1 VVAYGRKARMWTF
14 IVSGA
19 LYLVGV
25 AVVLVIK
32 PSFMF
37 TPDGNWK
44 EFGIGQS
51 EARYTTFPFWLFCLV
66 WAVSC
71 YVIVLLT
78 LPLLMDTTPV
88 DTDSYPEPVYSRNN
102 KKPRNKKVEESDLVF
117 DDEVEPVKTLP
128 KGYYVLNKKASRL
141 AGTPKYVFIAEES

>member
-1 VVAYGRKARMWTF
+1 MWTF

-25 AVVLVIK
+25 AVVLVLK

-51 EARYTTFPFWLFCLV
+51 EARYTTFPFWLFCLL
-66 WAVSC
+66 WAVLS

-78 LPLLMDTTPV
+78 LPLLIDTNPV
-88 DTDSYPEPVYSRNN
+88 DVDSYPEPVYRNN

-117 DDEVEPVKTLP
+117 DDEVEPVQTLP

-141 AGTPKYVFIAEES
+141 AGTPKYVFISEES

>member
-1 VVAYGRKARMWTF
+1 MWTF

-51 EARYTTFPFWLFCLV
+51 EARYTTFPFWLFCLL
-66 WAVSC
+66 WAVLS

-78 LPLLMDTTPV
+78 LPLIIDTNPV
-88 DTDSYPEPVYSRNN
+88 DTDSYTEPVYRNN

-141 AGTPKYVFIAEES
+141 AGTPKYVFIAEEA

>member
-1 VVAYGRKARMWTF
+1 MWTF

-51 EARYTTFPFWLFCLV
+51 EARYTTFPFWLFCLL
-66 WAVSC
+66 WAVLS

-78 LPLLMDTTPV
+78 LPLIIDTSPV
-88 DTDSYPEPVYSRNN
+88 DTESYPEPVYSRNN
-102 KKPRNKKVEESDLVF
+102 KKPKNKKVVEESDLLF

-141 AGTPKYVFIAEES
+141 AGTPKYVFIAEQEP